1 MVDQWASFP
10 EESFAEGIPFAVG
23 DTPVGVAV
31 VVLSFLR
38 VWWWSMH
45 TRVWHLAW
53 RWLLY
58 ADIHVNIGL
67 LGWWHWLT
75 SLRH

>member
-10 EESFAEGIPFAVG
+10 EESFVEGIPFAVG

-38 VWWWSMH
+38 VVVVVH
-45 TRVWHLAW
+45 AYPGVVL
-53 RWLLY
+53 
-58 ADIHVNIGL
+58 GL
-67 LGWWHWLT
+67 EVAAVC
-75 SLRH
+75 